1 MPVRRNPRGIDLFV
15 LHDEPTARSL
25 ELVLLPAGTGEESL
39 AASGCDPRIEQHLI
53 PSLVPQLIL
62 GDAHD
67 DEWLIRRDSRRA
79 GNESLEAVLGG
90 AELCLDF
97 LEHAEVVV
105 EDHSVDVALVSER
118 CCLVD
123 ERTAAGSC
131 ESEQEEKSP
140 NPLPAVRD

>member
-1 MPVRRNPRGIDLFV
+1 MPVGRNPRRIDLLI
-15 LHDEPTARSL
+15 LHNEPTTRSL

-39 AASGCDPRIEQHLI
+39 AASCCDPCIEQHLI

-67 DEWLIRRDSRRA
+67 DEWLVRRDSRR
-79 GNESLEAVLGG
+79 GRDQSLEAVFGG
-90 AELCLDF
+90 AELCFDF

-123 ERTAAGSC
+123 ERTTSGSG
-131 ESEQEEKSP
+131 ESEQE
-140 NPLPAVRD
+140 